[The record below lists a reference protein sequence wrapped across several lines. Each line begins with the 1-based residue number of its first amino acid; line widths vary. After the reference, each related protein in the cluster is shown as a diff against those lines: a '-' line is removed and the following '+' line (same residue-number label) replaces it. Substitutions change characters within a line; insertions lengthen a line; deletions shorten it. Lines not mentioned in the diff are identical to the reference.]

1 MGIMIPGGTGAENH
15 CIVIESSQT
24 YPADLPT
31 GGHSGM
37 RAKRADPESS
47 DDRCEI
53 TRCAIADLRYARCL
67 SAGGAEHRPLAHPHT
82 RQLARRGNDSRNYA
96 ATRCAAMI

>member
-1 MGIMIPGGTGAENH
+1 MGIMIHGGTGAENH

-24 YPADLPT
+24 YPADLPA

-53 TRCAIADLRYARCL
+53 ARCAIAGLRYARAAV
-67 SAGGAEHRPLAHPHT
+67 SGRRRAPTAGAPPYAPIGAS
-82 RQLARRGNDSRNYA
+82 GNDSGNYA